1 MSKFKVGKFKLGDV
15 VVSIYRNEDSSQQVL
30 KVIEIDHE
38 NETVLLEDAN
48 PDILNAWHDVD
59 DYELVYNTDDVSAQK
74 PIEQVQNNP
83 SFDEATIHSELAKM
97 MNEITQLIAV
107 DVDGKC
113 VELTIESEYYSGT
126 GLDIKFKC
134 RIGYDEMIESNNLRQ
149 SATIALRHWKEKM
162 ALKPLAI
169 GVMRDA

>member
-1 MSKFKVGKFKLGDV
+1 M
-15 VVSIYRNEDSSQQVL
+15 
-30 KVIEIDHE
+30 
-38 NETVLLEDAN
+38 
-48 PDILNAWHDVD
+48 
-59 DYELVYNTDDVSAQK
+59 YNTDDVSAQK

-83 SFDEATIHSELAKM
+83 SLDEATIHNELAKM

>member
-1 MSKFKVGKFKLGDV
+1 MSKFKLGDV
-15 VVSIYRNEDSSQQVL
+15 VVSVYRNEDSSQQVL
-30 KVIEIDHE
+30 KVIDSDDE
-38 NETVLLEDAN
+38 NHTVNDF
-48 PDILNAWHDVD
+48 
-59 DYELVYNTDDVSAQK
+59 ELVYNTDTVSAQK

-83 SFDEATIHSELAKM
+83 SLDEATIHSELAKL

-126 GLDIKFKC
+126 GLDVKFKC
-134 RIGYDEMIESNNLRQ
+134 RIGYDERIESSNLRQ
-149 SATIALRHWKEKM
+149 SAIIALQHRKEKV